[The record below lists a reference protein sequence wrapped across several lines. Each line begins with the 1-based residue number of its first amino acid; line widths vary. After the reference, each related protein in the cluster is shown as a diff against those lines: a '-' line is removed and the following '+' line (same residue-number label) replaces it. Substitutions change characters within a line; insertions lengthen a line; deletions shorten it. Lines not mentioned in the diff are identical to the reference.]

1 MTWLDRC
8 YDIIECH
15 PVDIFC
21 NVQYFITGPTLV
33 WWKRFR
39 APNGRSG
46 PNVNTGSTERF
57 AAKRRKLISFRL
69 LTDTGRR
76 MRGGGGW
83 YQTGQRLDLHTT
95 QCPCPF
101 GFISLLIITFCF
113 SSTYSSTHREDVNC
127 SNKILI
133 LFFFIRLIRY
143 ECCEGYNRVPGQ
155 EGCAGGKS
163 RYLCRFDYRN
173 LNIWNLVDS

>member
-57 AAKRRKLISFRL
+57 
-69 LTDTGRR
+69 
-76 MRGGGGW
+76 
-83 YQTGQRLDLHTT
+83 QTGQRLDLHTT